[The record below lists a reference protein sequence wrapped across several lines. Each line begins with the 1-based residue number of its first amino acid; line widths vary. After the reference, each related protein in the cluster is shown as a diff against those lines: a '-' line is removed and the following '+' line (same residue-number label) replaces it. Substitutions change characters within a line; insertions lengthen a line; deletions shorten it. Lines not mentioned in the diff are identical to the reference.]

1 MNEMVCVF
9 STPLGNYRLTYTSF
23 AILALDRSPDAPILA
38 PSPSDAIAQAAIKQ
52 LREYF
57 DGLRQNFTLP
67 LDPHGTEFQRRV
79 WKALC
84 EIPYGETQSY
94 AEIASAV
101 GNPKACRAV
110 GLANHRN
117 PISILIPCHR
127 VIGADGSLVGYG
139 GGLNIKRSLL
149 ELEQRVL
156 STGSKGEKPC

>member
-23 AILALDRSPDAPILA
+23 VILALDRSPDAPILD
-38 PSPSDAIAQAAIKQ
+38 PSPSDVIARAAIKQ

-57 DGLRQNFTLP
+57 DGLRQIFTLP

-84 EIPYGETQSY
+84 EIPYGETRSY